1 AVLIRRALARL
12 PEFADA
18 HANLGNALRLAGR
31 AAEAVASY
39 ARATELRPDVAE
51 MHANLA
57 RAEGER
63 GHHAAAEATA
73 RLALALAPRLVEGHA
88 QLGLALLHQ
97 RRLGPAEASL
107 RRALRLDPAR
117 ADTLSGLGLLL
128 TERERFAAALA
139 CHRRALALRPDDP
152 AALYALGLTQYRAH
166 DVAGAAQSFR
176 RALACAPRFAQA
188 WNGLGRTLRAA
199 GQFPA
204 AIGCFRHAL
213 AIQPRLADAWRNL
226 ALTGGIAV
234 PDESVGQLETLLA
247 DPALAAGDRVAA
259 GFAIAKLHDDA
270 GRHDAAFRHYAAAN
284 ATFRAERAHAGEH
297 FDASL
302 LARQVDHLIAT
313 YTPAFFARAAGLGNP
328 SALPVFVVGMP
339 RSGSTLVE
347 QVITS
352 HSAAHGA
359 GELSDIR
366 RMVMALQRRDVRDI
380 AVQDWAVQD
389 WAVQDWSRLDKR
401 RMADAHLARLAAL
414 GGGSLRVVDKLPDN
428 ILNLGV
434 IATLFPGARVIFCT
448 RDPRDTC
455 VSCFFQMLQDG
466 NLWSYDLA
474 DCGRRWLA
482 MRRLQAH
489 WLESLPVR
497 MLEVRYEAMV
507 AAFEEQSRR
516 LVDFL
521 GLEWEPGCLEFHRT
535 ARVVTTASAWQ
546 VRQALYPDS
555 VGRWQRYEAHL
566 APLLEVLEGTRELG
580 RPDTSMSRPLSPAP
594 SRKGRGSAVHEAPS
608 HCGGLR

>member
-1 AVLIRRALARL
+1 MPTPISATRCGWRDARPRRWQATPAR
-12 PEFADA
+12 
-18 HANLGNALRLAGR
+18 
-31 AAEAVASY
+31 S
-39 ARATELRPDVAE
+39 ELRPDVAD

-63 GHHAAAEATA
+63 GHHAAAEAAA
-73 RLALALAPRLVEGHA
+73 RRALALAPQLAEAHA
-88 QLGLALLHQ
+88 QLGMALLHQ

-107 RRALRLDPAR
+107 RRALQLDPAR
-117 ADTLSGLGLLL
+117 AATLSGLGLLL
-128 TERERFAAALA
+128 TERELFAAALA
-139 CHRRALALRPDDP
+139 CHKRALALRPDDP
-152 AALYALGLTQYRAH
+152 AALHALGLTQYRAH
-166 DVAGAAQSFR
+166 DIAGAARSFR
-176 RALACAPRFAQA
+176 RAVARAPRFAQA

-199 GQFPA
+199 GQFAA
-204 AIGCFRHAL
+204 AIGCFRRAL

-226 ALTGGIAV
+226 ALTDGIAA
-234 PDESVGQLETLLA
+234 PDGAVGQLETLLA
-247 DPALAAGDRVAA
+247 DPALAALDRVAA

-284 ATFRAERAHAGEH
+284 ATFRAERARAGEQ

-313 YTPAFFARAAGLGNP
+313 YTPAFFARAAGWGNP

-380 AVQDWAVQD
+380 AVQDW
-389 WAVQDWSRLDKR
+389 SRAGKR
-401 RMADAHLARLAAL
+401 RMADAHVARLAAL
-414 GGGSLRVVDKLPDN
+414 GGDSLRVVDKLPDN
-428 ILNLGV
+428 ILNLGL

-455 VSCFFQMLQDG
+455 LSCFFQMLQDG

-474 DCGRRWLA
+474 DCGQRWLA
-482 MRRLQAH
+482 VRRLQGALARKSCRCGC
-489 WLESLPVR
+489 WKSATR
-497 MLEVRYEAMV
+497 TMV
-507 AAFEEQSRR
+507 AAFEPQSRR
-516 LVDFL
+516 LIGFL

-546 VRQALYPDS
+546 VRQSLYASS
-555 VGRWQRYEAHL
+555 VGRWRRYEAHL
-566 APLLEVLEGTRELG
+566 SPLLEVLAG
-580 RPDTSMSRPLSPAP
+580 RAR
-594 SRKGRGSAVHEAPS
+594 
-608 HCGGLR
+608 